1 MAETKRSRGRSCL
14 HTDHRACTCVL
25 WTLTLIL
32 MLTRTRICI
41 GKDQGREVGGRRK
54 QFARANG
61 YGTMRRER
69 ATFSPFLILSLSLC
83 PPPFSSALKKFLERM
98 SRVHARLCLWTLNRP
113 ILPGPRVTGF
123 FGFRVRQWR
132 TSHVLPSN
140 LSLWTFPSIFH
151 PCRDSLYEID
161 RDLWRCTVN
170 FSLGGVF
177 LPYVSTS
184 NATRM
189 PRTSPK

>member
-132 TSHVLPSN
+132 TSHVLPSSLN
-140 LSLWTFPSIFH
+140 LSFDFSSLSRLSLRDWQRFMAVYGQFLSWRRLSPIRIDEQCHACASHIFQI
-151 PCRDSLYEID
+151 E
-161 RDLWRCTVN
+161 N
-170 FSLGGVF
+170 
-177 LPYVSTS
+177 
-184 NATRM
+184 
-189 PRTSPK
+189 